1 MKTREL
7 IDALSKLNPEA
18 EVKLEVACV
27 VNDDL
32 DWLWADVEKAY
43 EGNGIVVVQGNGISE
58 EDARALEEANRDDE
72 EDNE

>member
-1 MKTREL
+1 MTVKQLIEALTRL
-7 IDALSKLNPEA
+7 DPEA
-18 EVKLEVACV
+18 EVKLEVACI
-27 VNDDL
+27 VNDDP

-58 EDARALEEANRDDE
+58 EDARALEEAHRDNE